1 MSRIAGLLLLVSLP
15 ACGSGPTVAPLAPS
29 TASPPAVN
37 PLPSGFPA
45 PVSGPHTVQGD
56 IFDAQVGRIGAVD
69 VNLWVQQARFGY
81 SYWWANG
88 RLTSN
93 ADGHFTAPNIP
104 DSQIT
109 ILAVKDGFVQP
120 CAVTADV
127 AHDRVVNV
135 EMIATTR
142 FDGASAPRPVAA
154 TGPIVNGLI
163 FESTPEGRRPV
174 PGASVWVENGFEL
187 AFATTRSDRGGSI
200 FLCNL
205 PTDAFVYVT
214 KTGFNDVS
222 KGPVDLSGPATLEI
236 EMTRR

>member
-1 MSRIAGLLLLVSLP
+1 M
-15 ACGSGPTVAPLAPS
+15 
-29 TASPPAVN
+29 
-37 PLPSGFPA
+37 
-45 PVSGPHTVQGD
+45 QGD
-56 IFDAQVGRIGAVD
+56 VFEAQAGRIGAVD

-93 ADGHFTAPNIP
+93 TDGHFNAPNIP

-109 ILAVKDGFVQP
+109 VLAVKDGFVQP

-127 AHDRVVNV
+127 ASDRVVNV

-142 FDGASAPRPVAA
+142 FDASTAPRPVAA
-154 TGPIVNGLI
+154 TGPAVNGLI
-163 FESTPEGRRPV
+163 FESTPEGRQPV
-174 PGASVWVENGFEL
+174 PGAAVWVQNGFEVEL
-187 AFATTRSDRGGSI
+187 ASTRSDRGGAI

-205 PTDAFVYVT
+205 PTDAFVYIT
-214 KTGFNDVS
+214 KAGFDDVS
-222 KGPVDLSGPATLEI
+222 KGPVDLSGAATLEI

>member
-1 MSRIAGLLLLVSLP
+1 
-15 ACGSGPTVAPLAPS
+15 
-29 TASPPAVN
+29 
-37 PLPSGFPA
+37 
-45 PVSGPHTVQGD
+45 VSGPHTVQGD
-56 IFDAQVGRIGAVD
+56 VFDAQAGRIGAVD

-93 ADGHFTAPNIP
+93 TDGHFNAPNIP

-109 ILAVKDGFVQP
+109 VLAVKDGFVQP

-127 AHDRVVNV
+127 ASDRVVNV
-135 EMIATTR
+135 EMIATAR
-142 FDGASAPRPVAA
+142 FDGSIAPRPVAA
-154 TGPIVNGLI
+154 TGPVVNGLI
-163 FESTPEGRRPV
+163 FESTPEGRQPV
-174 PGASVWVENGFEL
+174 AGAAVWVQNGFEVAL
-187 AFATTRSDRGGSI
+187 ASTRSDRGGAI

-214 KTGFNDVS
+214 KAGFNDVT
-222 KGPVDLSGPATLEI
+222 KGPVDLSGAATLEI